1 MAADKI
7 SRGCLFISGAE
18 SGLGDD
24 WRERNRLIDRE
35 EQSSGKRT

>member
-24 WRERNRLIDRE
+24 WERE
-35 EQSSGKRT
+35 EQPY